1 MKPRIKYRRQGK
13 KSYLARR
20 RRCVAGLAVSLAVL
34 RWRPVAVSWLTDGGS
49 KQRCCCS
56 SGREREISSSSPL
69 LWFFRFF
76 FLCFVY
82 PWLSLCPL
90 GFVLKKLP
98 SPVSSF
104 PLLFPLSLYFISLF
118 GSFFPPPSFSLFS
131 RAGVWVL
138 FIGQRE
144 RGVSLSLCMGSGH
157 FLPYAAPNEV
167 ANRCGWQGASL
178 GVSSMKGYGAM
189 GCDRSVQREREVWRI
204 KQTFLSSPAARPG
217 EEGGGTMS
225 LKTTPFCS
233 PFFFSTWNG
242 VVLDK
247 TRRFI

>member
-1 MKPRIKYRRQGK
+1 MQNDISFYMQEEMKPRIKYRRQGK

-144 RGVSLSLCMGSGH
+144 RGASLSLCMGSGH

-178 GVSSMKGYGAM
+178 GVSSMKGYGAT
-189 GCDRSVQREREVWRI
+189 GCDRSVQRERGM
-204 KQTFLSSPAARPG
+204 K
-217 EEGGGTMS
+217 
-225 LKTTPFCS
+225 
-233 PFFFSTWNG
+233 N
-242 VVLDK
+242 
-247 TRRFI
+247 